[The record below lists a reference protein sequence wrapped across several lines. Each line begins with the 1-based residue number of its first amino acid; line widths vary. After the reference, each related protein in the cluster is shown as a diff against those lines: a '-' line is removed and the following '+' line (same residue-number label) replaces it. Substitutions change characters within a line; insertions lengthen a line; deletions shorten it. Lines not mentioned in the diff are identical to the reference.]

1 MISRFIY
8 GLMFVCSTG
17 SNRICLAAA
26 GKILNLCPRL
36 NAVLNRLE
44 QTNLQLSDIPYIS
57 TAETVDTVETVE
69 AVETVET
76 VETER
81 LKRLKRL

>member
-1 MISRFIY
+1 
-8 GLMFVCSTG
+8 MFVCSTG

-44 QTNLQLSDIPYIS
+44 QTNLQLSDIPYIL
-57 TAETVDTVETVE
+57 TAETVDTVE
-69 AVETVET
+69 AVETV
-76 VETER
+76 
-81 LKRLKRL
+81 

>member
-1 MISRFIY
+1 
-8 GLMFVCSTG
+8 MFVCSTG

-57 TAETVDTVETVE
+57 TAETVETDETVD
-69 AVETVET
+69 
-76 VETER
+76 TER
-81 LKRLKRL
+81 L